1 MGRIYGKVEN
11 LEDISRINC
20 LIRDEMLKVQNVAE
34 LTDLK
39 KRSDYL
45 CTLTFSPFWKKKF
58 GNEIEKL
65 RDIAIKENRA
75 TVKTA
80 NYIAKFKGFNK
91 EYNPWKK
98 EINIEEALKKIPE
111 EVIKDLTESVFI
123 LQNSVEILED
133 LRINFCEI
141 RKAAVLCENPECLD
155 KLKKAVDIISTLP
168 YLESFR
174 IHFDEGVLGTIDKVI
189 NTEKERSV
197 ELINIIAQVNGW
209 ERYYQSINENDF
221 VTTAEDYMNS
231 LLIEEEKA
239 DTYIPTEL
247 KYKEGARVLWL
258 VYYHPGRNREYAK
271 RIYFPKNAKNISVEG
286 PGEYKNRFGNKVYG
300 IKVTYQMEISPTVI
314 HVRGRE
320 IHLPKRTVTKTKI
333 IQVPKIAENIRIL
346 EEKPQSAM
354 DIA

>member
-58 GNEIEKL
+58 GKEIEKL
-65 RDIAIKENRA
+65 RELAIKENRA
-75 TVKTA
+75 TVRTA
-80 NYIAKFKGFNK
+80 NYIAKYKGFNK
-91 EYNPWKK
+91 TYEPWKK
-98 EINIEEALKKIPE
+98 EIDIESELKQIPE
-111 EVIKDLTESVFI
+111 SVVKELTGSVFS
-123 LQNSVEILED
+123 LKNSVEILED
-133 LRINFCEI
+133 LRKSFCEI
-141 RKAAVLCENPECLD
+141 RKAVVLCEDVECLD
-155 KLKKAVDIISTLP
+155 KLKRATDILSILP
-168 YLESFR
+168 FLESFK
-174 IHFDEGVLGTIDKVI
+174 IHFDEGLLSAVDNLI

-197 ELINIIAQVNGW
+197 KLINIIAQVNGW

-221 VTTAEDYMNS
+221 VTTAEDYLHN
-231 LLIEEEKA
+231 LLSEEEKA
-239 DTYIPTEL
+239 NTYIPTEL

-258 VYYHPGRNREYAK
+258 VYYHPGRKREYAK
-271 RIYFPKNAKNISVEG
+271 RIYFPKNAKNISMEG